1 MSLIKNYIILG
12 IFIIPTMTIANDL
25 DEIIF
30 DIEQIIAKD
39 KNIGT
44 ENIQIIKPDNRLKL
58 SKCMQDI
65 TVEFPFKSHKTILVE
80 CKKPNWKFFTTF
92 KSKKKSVYFKFK
104 KNLKIGDLLT
114 IEDVK
119 KYEGY
124 VSLNKFEKNL
134 NFEKILGK
142 RLIKKVEIDQII
154 GKNLIDNISYV
165 IKTFKNIKKNEFI
178 NKENSL
184 IIPLESE
191 KVPFDAYILQSKDF
205 VKGLIVD
212 SDIPQNLLIK
222 NSHISS
228 KISVLVSKKFLKPG
242 APINPDNFELKKVNK
257 GSVGKYY
264 FDSFDGLNFN
274 VLNRTFS
281 KGEVLSKS
289 DTRSDQIISKNQI
302 VTYIFLTKSGIKIS
316 ASAKALENG
325 TFGQKIKLK
334 NSDSGR
340 EIYGY
345 VYNSKT
351 VKNR

>member
-1 MSLIKNYIILG
+1 M
-12 IFIIPTMTIANDL
+12 
-25 DEIIF
+25 
-30 DIEQIIAKD
+30 
-39 KNIGT
+39 
-44 ENIQIIKPDNRLKL
+44 
-58 SKCMQDI
+58 
-65 TVEFPFKSHKTILVE
+65 
-80 CKKPNWKFFTTF
+80 
-92 KSKKKSVYFKFK
+92 
-104 KNLKIGDLLT
+104 T